1 MSGFAKL
8 ETFVPEAY
16 AGRVLA
22 ALREAGA
29 GRVGSSPPDRCAA
42 TSQVTG
48 HWRPLEG
55 AEPFSGTVGEVA
67 SEPEVKIEVTVAID
81 KLDDAVAAVREAHPY
96 EEPVIYAIPLLI
108 P

>member
-1 MSGFAKL
+1 M
-8 ETFVPEAY
+8 
-16 AGRVLA
+16 
-22 ALREAGA
+22 
-29 GRVGSSPPDRCAA
+29 
-42 TSQVTG
+42 
-48 HWRPLEG
+48 
-55 AEPFSGTVGEVA
+55 A